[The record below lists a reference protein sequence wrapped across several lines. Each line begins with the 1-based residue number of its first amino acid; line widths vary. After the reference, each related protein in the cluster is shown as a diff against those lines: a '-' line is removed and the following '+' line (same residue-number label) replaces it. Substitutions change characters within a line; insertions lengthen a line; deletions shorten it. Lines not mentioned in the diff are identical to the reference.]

1 MPPEILI
8 VNKKLAAVTSASQKI
23 LREYDLCDHCLGRLY
38 AKKLKLKSNQRLGK
52 KLHKTLKVKSTKCYI
67 CKNIFDDLRHYVEKM
82 RDASGSYEFKTFLVG
97 AKLKPSIIDRDDQI
111 RSQYRLK
118 GIDAVKTN
126 VTRELSRLF
135 TQKTKKKAQ
144 PSDPDV
150 VFMADFKQ
158 ESCSIHSK
166 PISFFGRYTKKARDI
181 PQKQKPCSNCQGKG
195 CVTCNH
201 HGISEFDSVE
211 GMISKFLF
219 EKFGAAQAKI
229 TWIGGE
235 DTTSTVSG
243 SGRPFFVKIFNPKK
257 RTIRLSK
264 KIPLEKITLLSLK
277 KIDRIPIGPIQ
288 FVSNVTLL
296 IISERPLPEE
306 RLLRLDEL
314 QKSHIAVYDASGKR
328 AEKTVRSVR
337 CKMNSENSFFLQL
350 TAEGGLPLKR
360 LVSGDNV
367 FPNVSDLL
375 EMKCRCEKFDFEDIQ
390 MANQH
395 FLHLT

>member
-1 MPPEILI
+1 
-8 VNKKLAAVTSASQKI
+8 VNKKLAAVASTSQKI
-23 LREYDLCDHCLGRLY
+23 LKEYDLCDHCLGRLY

-52 KLHKTLKVKSTKCYI
+52 KLHKALKIKSTKCYI
-67 CKNIFDDLRHYVEKM
+67 CKNVFDDLHHYVEKM
-82 RDASGSYEFKTFLVG
+82 RDVSGVYEFKTFLVG
-97 AKLKPSIIDRDDQI
+97 AKLKPSILDRDDHI
-111 RSQYRLK
+111 RSQFRLK

-126 VTRELSRLF
+126 VTREISRLF
-135 TQKTKKKAQ
+135 SQKTKKKAQ

-166 PISFFGRYTKKARDI
+166 PISFFGRYTKQARDI
-181 PQKQKPCSNCQGKG
+181 PQKQKPCGNCQGKG
-195 CVTCNH
+195 CVTCSH

-219 EKFGAAQAKI
+219 DKFGAVQAKI

-264 KIPLEKITLLSLK
+264 KIRLEKITLLGLK
-277 KIDRIPIGPIQ
+277 KITRIPIGPIP
-288 FVSNVTLL
+288 FVSKATLL
-296 IISERPLPEE
+296 VVCERPTSEE
-306 RLLRLDEL
+306 LLSRLDEL
-314 QKSHIAVYDASGKR
+314 QKSHIAVYEASGKR
-328 AEKTVRSVR
+328 AEKTIRNVR
-337 CKMNSENSFFLQL
+337 CKMNSENSFFLQM

-375 EMKCRCEKFDFEDIQ
+375 ETKCRCEKFDFEDVRI
-390 MANQH
+390 ANQH